1 MVTIQSVPAALFPQ
15 GGGRLANFL
24 LVHGAWH
31 GAWCWAQLRRLL
43 VTAIADRMPDR
54 LPHLVYLD
62 AVVPKPGKS

>member
-1 MVTIQSVPAALFPQ
+1 M
-15 GGGRLANFL
+15 ANFL

-62 AVVPKPGKS
+62 VVVPKPGKS